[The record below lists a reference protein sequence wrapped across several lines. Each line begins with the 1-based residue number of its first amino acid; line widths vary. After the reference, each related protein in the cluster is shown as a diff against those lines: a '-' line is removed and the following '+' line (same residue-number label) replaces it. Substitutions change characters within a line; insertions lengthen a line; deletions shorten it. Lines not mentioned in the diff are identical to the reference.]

1 MGIITEL
8 IYKRESVLRPI
19 DFIQIFFQVYTIM
32 LFIRIFSSWIPEANG
47 YRIIRFVSFYT
58 DPYLQLFRRVIP
70 PLGMFDISPIIAFI
84 ALRILEQFLIYLVGA
99 LF

>member
-1 MGIITEL
+1 MGI
-8 IYKRESVLRPI
+8 I
-19 DFIQIFFQVYTIM
+19 DFIQIFFRVYTIM
-32 LFIRIFSSWIPEANG
+32 LFIRIFSSWVPEANQ

-70 PLGMFDISPIIAFI
+70 PLGMFDISPIIAFL
-84 ALRILEQFLIYLVGA
+84 ALRFFEQFLIYLVGV